1 MSCEEKW
8 NMNVKRMITLTVLF
22 SVFYAILKIKS
33 TSIKN
38 SYKEKDENGADKL
51 PDVIH
56 TYGPDWSKYYHYA
69 EIVVLFR

>member
-38 SYKEKDENGADKL
+38 SYKEKKEKEL
-51 PDVIH
+51 VDV
-56 TYGPDWSKYYHYA
+56 
-69 EIVVLFR
+69 